1 MARPHEDTRPSH
13 KQIAAELRALILSG
27 DMAPES
33 KVPSVRDLIA
43 KYGVVNQT
51 VQRALKLLKDEQLL
65 VGKAGSGVFVRGTTQ
80 QVIDPASYMPPSP
93 DGAPYSW
100 VTEAAKRNQH
110 GSTELLDVAEVEPPA
125 QVAEVFGLAGGGTA
139 VMRYRLMLLDGE
151 PAELIH
157 SYYPQ
162 DIARGTALAHRRRIK
177 GGSPTLL
184 ADMGHPP
191 KDAVDR
197 VSVRVPTPEEVRLL
211 ELPEDVPVL
220 RTFRVVTTGTGQP
233 IEVSVMVKAGHL
245 YELQYKI
252 PCQP

>member
-27 DMAPES
+27 DMVPGS
-33 KVPSVRDLIA
+33 KVPSVRDLISR
-43 KYGVVNQT
+43 YGVVNQT
-51 VQRALKLLKDEQLL
+51 IQRALKLLKDEQLL
-65 VGKAGSGVFVRGTTQ
+65 VGKAGSGIFVRGTTQ

-93 DGAPYSW
+93 EGAAYSW
-100 VTEAAKRNQH
+100 ITEATKRNQQ
-110 GSTELLDVAEVEPPA
+110 GSTELLEVAESEPPA
-125 QVAEVFGLAGGGTA
+125 QVAEVFGLAQGGTA

-151 PAELIH
+151 PAELVH
-157 SYYPQ
+157 SYYPA
-162 DIARGTALAHRRRIK
+162 DIARSTALAHRRRIK

-184 ADMGHPP
+184 AEMGFPP
-191 KDAVDR
+191 KDSVDR

-220 RTFRVVTTGTGQP
+220 RTFRIVTTDTGLP

-245 YELQYKI
+245 YELQYRV
-252 PCQP
+252 PSQP